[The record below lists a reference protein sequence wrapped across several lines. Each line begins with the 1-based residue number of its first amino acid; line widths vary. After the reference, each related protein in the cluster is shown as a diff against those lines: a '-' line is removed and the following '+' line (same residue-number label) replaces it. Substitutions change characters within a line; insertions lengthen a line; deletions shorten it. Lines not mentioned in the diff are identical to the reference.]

1 MRDVV
6 RYALPA
12 WPLGELARPLVRRDL
27 ARIFD
32 FRRDAAALHFASLS
46 KVMNG

>member
-6 RYALPA
+6 RYAIGFG
-12 WPLGELARPLVRRDL
+12 PLGELADRLLVRRDL

-32 FRRDAAALHFASLS
+32 FRAREVARLL
-46 KVMNG
+46 GG